1 MKKCLFI
8 IISLLLLLN
17 INKPSYVAFAEKQV
31 DNIDDVIEKELD
43 AIDFT
48 EIEKYIKDNKIEL
61 PKNFSTIIKNIING
75 EFSLDYSNVFKY
87 FTEIIFS
94 NVKQI
99 MPNLITV
106 IIIALL
112 YKIISTLNGAINE
125 VKDIIYV
132 VMLSCIVTTLLPII
146 NQCIIVAEKTL
157 TNVNNIINVISP
169 IILTLMIASG
179 ASVLASI
186 YQPAVI
192 FYGNIISGL
201 ITTMILP
208 VIKIIITLN
217 FVTCLFPELKLNGYI
232 SFLNSIVKWIL
243 GISFTIFS
251 LFISVQGITG
261 GNIDGVTLRA
271 TKYAI
276 TNTVPIIG
284 GFISGGFNLVVA
296 GSVLIKNAL
305 GVGAIILL
313 FYTVASPLLFI
324 ISVQLTLKGVSAIIS
339 TVSDEKISSMC
350 LSTSKNLSL
359 ITTSLLGT
367 VFTFFIFNII
377 IIVSAT
383 SLI

>member
-75 EFSLDYSNVFKY
+75 EFSLDYSSVFKY